1 MDKEKVIYAITLT
14 DILEVAEDKVL
25 HFEAEDVAFLQDK
38 IGDYMGSLWYEAVE
52 FALTELAANKE
63 LKVAPPQ

>member
-14 DILEVAEDKVL
+14 DIMEVSEDKAIN
-25 HFEAEDVAFLQDK
+25 FEEADLAFLQDK

-52 FALTELAANKE
+52 FALTELEASK
-63 LKVAPPQ
+63 K

>member
-1 MDKEKVIYAITLT
+1 MNKEKVIYAITIT
-14 DILEVAEDKVL
+14 DIMEVSEDKAIN
-25 HFEAEDVAFLQDK
+25 FEEADVSFLQDK

-63 LKVAPPQ
+63 